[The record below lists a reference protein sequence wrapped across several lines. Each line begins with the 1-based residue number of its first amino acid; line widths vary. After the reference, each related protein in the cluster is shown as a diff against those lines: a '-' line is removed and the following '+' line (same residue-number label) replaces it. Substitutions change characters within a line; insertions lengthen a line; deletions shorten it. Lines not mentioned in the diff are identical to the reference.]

1 LTCIAY
7 FDKFILEEGGFL
19 DDLISLNEAAK
30 IVGVDRSA
38 FYRWNKS
45 GRITLYKK
53 GSRTVIKR
61 SDAERI
67 KAENEDV
74 KPLSQK

>member
-1 LTCIAY
+1 MTCITH
-7 FDKFILEEGGFL
+7 FDKFILEEGDIL

-45 GRITLYKK
+45 GRIILYKK
-53 GSRTVIKR
+53 GNRTVIKR

-67 KAENEDV
+67 KAENEEV
-74 KPLSQK
+74 RLLNQK